1 MFIRAYL
8 RASTEDQNA
17 DRAREQLTQF
27 ATEHGHTIAS
37 YYIENASGASL
48 KRPQLQRLLSDAQP
62 GDILLI
68 EQVDRLTR
76 LPEQDWKLLY
86 RQIQDCGLHVV
97 ALDLPTSR
105 MALKTGTE
113 QDFTQTMLKT
123 INQMLL
129 DMLAAIAHKD
139 YEDRRR
145 RQQQGI
151 KKAKAEGRYTGRK
164 ADPKKQQQVI
174 DLKAQGVSLKQIE
187 QQTGYS
193 HSSVCRILQAHKAKV
208 AEAAA

>member
-17 DRAREQLTQF
+17 DRAREQLTTF
-27 ATEHGHTIAS
+27 AKEKGHSIAC
-37 YYIENASGASL
+37 YYTENASGASL
-48 KRPQLQRLLSDAQP
+48 KRQELHRLLSDAQP

-76 LPEQDWKLLY
+76 LPEKDWKLLK
-86 RQIQDCGLHVV
+86 RQIEDSGLHVV
-97 ALDLPTSR
+97 ALDLPTSH
-105 MALKTGTE
+105 MALQKE
-113 QDFTQTMLKT
+113 QQQGFTQSMLAA
-123 INQMLL
+123 INQMML
-129 DMLAAIAHKD
+129 DMLAAIANKD

-151 KKAKAEGRYTGRK
+151 IKAKAEGRYTGRR
-164 ADPKKQQQVI
+164 ADQKKQQMVI
-174 DLKAQGVSLKQIE
+174 DLKSKGFSLTQVQ

-193 HSSVCRILQAHKAKV
+193 RSSVCRILQAHKAK
-208 AEAAA
+208 EAAG